1 MPYNFIIILFG
12 ILLGTVAVLVTARLI
27 HRGIKRFIRRTGLD
41 LMARALNEPADMTTP
56 RTLQNLTNTYS
67 QLIARDFPEF
77 DVRQF
82 LSRAENLLVHIL
94 NSIESGEGIG
104 HSEHKDV
111 SSNLVNKVDNLIEDI
126 RSKGEKWHYDD
137 IYVHG
142 SAIADYGYSMGK
154 RTIKVEIA
162 LQYKFSN
169 TSNDEGSRN
178 GTLAQY
184 KYSLDAIY
192 IQDADKLGDKTFK
205 GHNCPNCGAPVK
217 SVGEGNYCQY
227 CGSGLME
234 VNVRIWTFDNF
245 TRC

>member
-1 MPYNFIIILFG
+1 MPYNFIIILFS
-12 ILLGTVAVLVTARLI
+12 ILLGTVAVLVCTRLI
-27 HRGIKRFIRRTGLD
+27 HRGIRRFIARSGLGII
-41 LMARALNEPADMTTP
+41 ASALRQPADTSTP

-82 LSRAENLLVHIL
+82 LTRAENLLVQIL

-104 HSEHKDV
+104 ISEHKDI
-111 SSNLVNKVDNLIEDI
+111 SSNLISKVDNLIEDI
-126 RSKGEKWHYDD
+126 KSKGENWHYDD

-162 LQYKFSN
+162 LQYRFSN
-169 TSNDEGSRN
+169 SDAGVRSSNLD
-178 GTLAQY
+178 QY

-192 IQDADKLGDKTFK
+192 IQDVDKLGDNSFK

-217 SVGEGNYCQY
+217 SIGEGNYCQY

>member
-111 SSNLVNKVDNLIEDI
+111 SSNLV
-126 RSKGEKWHYDD
+126 R
-137 IYVHG
+137 
-142 SAIADYGYSMGK
+142 
-154 RTIKVEIA
+154 
-162 LQYKFSN
+162 
-169 TSNDEGSRN
+169 
-178 GTLAQY
+178 
-184 KYSLDAIY
+184 
-192 IQDADKLGDKTFK
+192 
-205 GHNCPNCGAPVK
+205 
-217 SVGEGNYCQY
+217 
-227 CGSGLME
+227 
-234 VNVRIWTFDNF
+234 
-245 TRC
+245 

>member
-1 MPYNFIIILFG
+1 MPYNYLIVLGAILIG
-12 ILLGTVAVLVTARLI
+12 SITVAVTVRII
-27 HRGIKRFIRRTGLD
+27 HRRIKRFIRRTGLG
-41 LMARALNEPADMTTP
+41 LMVRALKEPTNFATP

-104 HSEHKDV
+104 QNEHGDI
-111 SSNLVNKVDNLIEDI
+111 SSNLIGKVDNLIEDI
-126 RSKGEKWHYDD
+126 KSKGEKWYFDD

-142 SAIADYGYSMGK
+142 SAISDYGYSMGK

-162 LQYKFSN
+162 LQYKFS
-169 TSNDEGSRN
+169 SDENRSGN
-178 GTLAQY
+178 LDQY

-192 IQDADKLGDKTFK
+192 IQDIEKLGDNSFK

-217 SVGEGNYCQY
+217 NVGEGNYCQY

-234 VNVRIWTFDNF
+234 VNVRIWTFDNYL
-245 TRC
+245 RC